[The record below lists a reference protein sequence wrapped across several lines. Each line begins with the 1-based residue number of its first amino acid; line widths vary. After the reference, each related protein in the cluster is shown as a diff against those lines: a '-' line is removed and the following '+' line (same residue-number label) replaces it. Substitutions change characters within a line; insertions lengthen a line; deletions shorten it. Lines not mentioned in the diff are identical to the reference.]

1 MATAFQKSRRHVKD
15 GPAAAKAEKARVARA
30 RRRAGKLAIHNGTDA
45 PRVRLN
51 ERNVS

>member
-1 MATAFQKSRRHVKD
+1 MATAFQRSRRHVCD
-15 GPAAAKAEKARVARA
+15 GPRAAKFEKARVARA
-30 RRRAGKLAIHNGTDA
+30 RRRAEKAAIRNETDV